1 MTMKRLKIDH
11 LLTYDPITENQKL
24 AYEAFKEGDHLVLCG
39 SAGTGKT
46 FVGMYLAL
54 EKVLDKSYEQN
65 KLVIVRSVVPT
76 REMGYLPG
84 SVEEKVDAYT
94 APYRSICTEL
104 FNEKMAYENLEQQ
117 DHIEFVSTSFIRGT
131 TLDNCIVLVDEMQNL
146 TFHELDSIITRVGK
160 NSRIIFSGD
169 YYQSDLKSGSDKKG
183 ILDFMNIM
191 EVMNNFT
198 TVEYGWADIVRSDFV
213 RDYIMTKEMVE
224 RGKIKGN

>member
-11 LLTYDPITENQKL
+11 LLTYQPITENQKL
-24 AYEAFKEGDHLVLCG
+24 AYDSFKEGDHLVLCG

-54 EKVLDKSYEQN
+54 QDVLDKSYEQD

-117 DHIEFVSTSFIRGT
+117 GIVEFVSTSFIRGT

-224 RGKIKGN
+224 RGKIK

>member
-1 MTMKRLKIDH
+1 MKRLKIDH

-24 AYEAFKEGDHLVLCG
+24 AYEAFRDGDHLVLCG

-54 EKVLDKSYEQN
+54 QDVMDKSYNQDR
-65 KLVIVRSVVPT
+65 LVIVRSVVPT

-84 SVEEKVDAYT
+84 SVEEKIDAYV
-94 APYRSICTEL
+94 APYRAIATEL
-104 FNEKMAYENLEQQ
+104 FNEKTAYENLEQQ
-117 DHIEFVSTSFIRGT
+117 GHIEFVSTSFIRGT
-131 TLDNCIVLVDEMQNL
+131 TLDDCIVLVDEMQNL
-146 TFHELDSIITRVGK
+146 TYHELDSIITRVGR

-169 YYQSDLKSGSDKKG
+169 YYQSDLKSSSDKKG
-183 ILDFMNIM
+183 ILDFMNIT

-198 TVEYGWADIVRSDFV
+198 TVEFGWADIVRSDFV

-224 RGKIKGN
+224 RGNIK

>member
-11 LLTYDPITENQKL
+11 LLTYQPITENQKL
-24 AYEAFKEGDHLVLCG
+24 AYDSFKEGDHLVLCG

-54 EKVLDKSYEQN
+54 QDVLDKSYEQD

-117 DHIEFVSTSFIRGT
+117 GIVEFVSTSFIRGT

-198 TVEYGWADIVRSDFV
+198 TVEYGWTDIVRSDFV

-224 RGKIKGN
+224 RGKIK